1 MNAIVALL
9 APFWRP
15 IAAGFAALAGS
26 ALIYLKGR
34 SDAAQKAETGD
45 LRNAN
50 AIRKAGADA
59 RDSAR
64 ADGLRDDDGFR
75 RRDP

>member
-1 MNAIVALL
+1 MTFLAGLL
-9 APFWRP
+9 AEFWKP
-15 IAAGFAALAGS
+15 LLTALGAIGGS

-34 SDAAQKAETGD
+34 SDAARKAETGD

-50 AIRKAGADA
+50 EIRKAGADA
-59 RDSAR
+59 RDRAR
-64 ADGLRDDDGFR
+64 ADGLSDDGFR